1 MKLATLNYSPDRG
14 WSGPFP
20 ALDSPRT
27 LVLAFGWSELVD
39 NPAPLQPLL
48 AAYPGAKVVGCSTAG
63 EIAGTTVSDASISVA
78 IARFDATDL
87 RVASAIVGEPADC
100 TPAGRELASLLAGPE
115 LSAVFVLSDG
125 INVNGTELLR
135 GLNEG
140 LDPKVVVTGGLAGDG
155 PRFRRTW
162 VLERRQLRRHR
173 VVAVGLYG
181 SRLRVDH
188 ASRGGWETFGA
199 ERVVTRSDGNI
210 LFEVDGR
217 PALRLYKEHL
227 GELAK
232 GLPASAL
239 MCPLALR
246 REGSADPVVRTIL
259 AIDEGAQSMTFA
271 GDIPQGSTMQF
282 MKADFDR
289 LIGGASDAARLL
301 DQRRKGD
308 REATGDSLAIAVSC
322 VGRRLVLG
330 KRARDEV
337 AAVTSFLPKASGLVG
352 FYSYGEFS
360 PHGFSGRC
368 ELHNQTMTLTQIREA

>member
-1 MKLATLNYSPDRG
+1 MKLATIGYTHDRG

-27 LVLAFGWSELVD
+27 LVLAFGWSELADDPSV
-39 NPAPLQPLL
+39 LQPLL
-48 AAYPGAKVVGCSTAG
+48 TAYPSAKVVGCSTAG
-63 EIAGTTVSDASISVA
+63 EIAGATVRDASISVA

-87 RVASAIVGEPADC
+87 RLASAIVGDPADC
-100 TPAGRELASLLAGPE
+100 RPAGREIAGALASAD
-115 LSAVFVLSDG
+115 LSAVFIVSDG
-125 INVNGTELLR
+125 VNVNGTDLLR

-140 LDPKVVVTGGLAGDG
+140 LDPRVVVTGGLAGDG

-162 VLERRQLRRHR
+162 VLERRQLRIRR

-181 SRLRVDH
+181 PRLRVNH
-188 ASRGGWETFGA
+188 ASRGGWDTFGV

-210 LFEVDGR
+210 LLEVDGR
-217 PALRLYKEHL
+217 PALRLYKEHM
-227 GELAK
+227 GDLAN

-246 REGSADPVVRTIL
+246 REGSAEPIVRTIL

-271 GDIPQGSTMQF
+271 GDIPQGSRMQF
-282 MKADFDR
+282 MQASFDR
-289 LIGGASDAARLL
+289 LIGGASDAARIL
-301 DQRRKGD
+301 RRSDGGD
-308 REATGDSLAIAVSC
+308 GEVVGDTLAIAISC

-330 KRARDEV
+330 KRAQDEV
-337 AAVTSFLPKASGLVG
+337 AAVTSILPKKSALVG

-360 PHGFSGRC
+360 PHGDSGRC
-368 ELHNQTMTLTQIREA
+368 ELHNQTMTLTQIREV